1 MHNRARKRV
10 ALSFPRRSRLGKALK
25 FLQLG
30 EANAFWPPAILH
42 FLVTM
47 RSIVG
52 TGNAAEGQSALSKI
66 NAFPIGAPCKGRD
79 KRVFVWRESLHPIGF
94 ISRGTSQ

>member
-30 EANAFWPPAILH
+30 EANSFWPPAVLH
-42 FLVTM
+42 FPVTV
-47 RSIVG
+47 RFTVG
-52 TGNAAEGQSALSKI
+52 TGNAVGGQTALSKQTL
-66 NAFPIGAPCKGRD
+66 F
-79 KRVFVWRESLHPIGF
+79 
-94 ISRGTSQ
+94 Q